1 MLLPNGG
8 SWILEDG
15 PNNVF
20 RTQNQLIISDDL
32 KQIAEVFITDPY
44 LPVQFTY
51 PFSGTYFRPAEVQI
65 PKGTVVAHR
74 YGAPYA
80 KDYDVDFM
88 APCLTIA
95 NGGTTTTVTGPYG
108 SYTRTANVPIGIAF
122 KNCYRRLNDRFKG
135 NYPTITRKS
144 YISLPYF
151 SSNASLAQSMKW
163 GCVYDNAALGG
174 NSVLNMGDHVM
185 SDPNGKVTKWD
196 QSLDTETTQKI
207 GQVIMIDRS
216 IPVQGWLQWVM
227 WEWMSMDA
235 QGMGQWEMFNPYD
248 VNAPLQTPD
257 GSAGDTTGGTSGTT
271 TAQRP
276 DLNAQQNQY
285 PAFYSFNDLVT
296 RFPEQLWDAMGIP
309 GLTDGARMAAVDY
322 SESLGNGTQNS
333 YANGINTITLSHKRV
348 AKDGQGAT
356 NPTPDHPF
364 PTKMLVYNNAAA
376 TTPLVELVDYYVDR
390 YRGIVYIQTANQT
403 GTETYTITYTSLEN
417 QVVGV
422 PSNIDFK
429 GSVGAARIAIDVL

>member
-1 MLLPNGG
+1 
-8 SWILEDG
+8 
-15 PNNVF
+15 
-20 RTQNQLIISDDL
+20 
-32 KQIAEVFITDPY
+32 
-44 LPVQFTY
+44 
-51 PFSGTYFRPAEVQI
+51 
-65 PKGTVVAHR
+65 
-74 YGAPYA
+74 
-80 KDYDVDFM
+80 
-88 APCLTIA
+88 
-95 NGGTTTTVTGPYG
+95 
-108 SYTRTANVPIGIAF
+108 
-122 KNCYRRLNDRFKG
+122 
-135 NYPTITRKS
+135 
-144 YISLPYF
+144 
-151 SSNASLAQSMKW
+151 
-163 GCVYDNAALGG
+163 
-174 NSVLNMGDHVM
+174 M
-185 SDPNGKVTKWD
+185 SDPYGKVTKWD